1 MKNIRADLSN
11 KNTFILLS
19 FPLKFVEKIQR
30 IRGRENENECLYYA
44 LVNMYMIRRLKQK
57 GNRNRLFRDVG
68 NIN

>member
-1 MKNIRADLSN
+1 MRNILADLSN

-19 FPLKFVEKIQR
+19 FPLKFVEKIER
-30 IRGRENENECLYYA
+30 IRDRENENECLYYA
-44 LVNMYMIRRLKQK
+44 LVNMYMIWRLKQK